1 MVHFL
6 AKCLSST
13 YLTHN
18 AQASTTLIQAR
29 LAEKYS
35 DVHEQMKMQMKGL
48 HIAKVYISALYFL
61 KRLDID

>member
-6 AKCLSST
+6 VKCLSST
-13 YLTHN
+13 YLTHS
-18 AQASTTLIQAR
+18 AQASTKLIQAR
-29 LAEKYS
+29 LAEYS